1 MNQMSNLIDLS
12 LKSAMK
18 SQDLE
23 RLEANAAQFIKS
35 SFRII
40 DNMRQ
45 ASNQGVSK
53 FQQIHRECVTL
64 ALDEKLAT
72 LIASFKR
79 HEERKVKEIVR
90 KKSHLKQ
97 RTAIKAQ
104 VNGDKGAGISQC
116 NTAGKTGN
124 MHILEQEGNT
134 SSQIAPIQHA
144 PAQLEMLQREK
155 VQMHLLYNKELRE
168 ISHLQNLIEEQI
180 AHQSEKIES
189 IYDASWEIHATVER
203 GNEQLAKAKGSSS
216 SFRFFLVFFL
226 LLSAASL
233 LFLNWYSP

>member
-1 MNQMSNLIDLS
+1 MNQMSNLLGLS
-12 LKSAMK
+12 LKSAMN

-23 RLEANAAQFIKS
+23 RLEADAAQFIKS

-72 LIASFKR
+72 LIASSKR

-97 RTAIKAQ
+97 RTAFKAH
-104 VNGDKGAGISQC
+104 VNGDMGAGIAQC
-116 NTAGKTGN
+116 EYSRKDW
-124 MHILEQEGNT
+124 
-134 SSQIAPIQHA
+134 
-144 PAQLEMLQREK
+144 K
-155 VQMHLLYNKELRE
+155 Y
-168 ISHLQNLIEEQI
+168 
-180 AHQSEKIES
+180 AHSG
-189 IYDASWEIHATVER
+189 AR
-203 GNEQLAKAKGSSS
+203 GRLFIPNCSSS
-216 SFRFFLVFFL
+216 TCS
-226 LLSAASL
+226 STT
-233 LFLNWYSP
+233 

>member
-12 LKSAMK
+12 LKSAIK

-79 HEERKVKEIVR
+79 HEERKVKEYGGILVNSR
-90 KKSHLKQ
+90 GTYTILKF
-97 RTAIKAQ
+97 
-104 VNGDKGAGISQC
+104 D
-116 NTAGKTGN
+116 
-124 MHILEQEGNT
+124 
-134 SSQIAPIQHA
+134 
-144 PAQLEMLQREK
+144 
-155 VQMHLLYNKELRE
+155 
-168 ISHLQNLIEEQI
+168 
-180 AHQSEKIES
+180 
-189 IYDASWEIHATVER
+189 
-203 GNEQLAKAKGSSS
+203 
-216 SFRFFLVFFL
+216 
-226 LLSAASL
+226 
-233 LFLNWYSP
+233 